1 MVARIRQTYRSAPTK
16 PMRPILLS
24 IFAALILVALP
35 ACARAPVPDAEA
47 TRAAAPS
54 APTQAAPFAATAAP
68 LPTTAPGINSKIL
81 RINLG
86 ARPENLDPQHAS
98 SSAELAILQLA
109 YEGLTRVDEKGKVS
123 PGAAERWEFG
133 NDGKTLTF
141 HLRAGLR
148 RADGMPLTA
157 KDFESALKHAIDP
170 RVGAPYQSFLDDVHG
185 AANASA
191 LDPKSK
197 SEDIERALGNVGVKA
212 MDDATL
218 VITFDQPTGYW
229 LTLASTWIA
238 FPSDKSKSEKEPDAW
253 WLNPENHNGNGA
265 FRLAEIR
272 DEVIRLVPNPYYWGG
287 KPKLDRIEFYWIA
300 DAGVVESYRKGEV
313 DVVRLSPENFALA
326 QNDAALS
333 QDLFRV
339 SAARVTYLGFNVK
352 RAPFTDKNVRKAFSM
367 ALDREGLVR
376 EVLPGLGEPY
386 LSWIPPGV
394 PGYDETATVPGYN
407 AQAAP
412 QTLID
417 AGYGTPDK
425 KKVDCA
431 KLGTI
436 KLTFANAPRAQIVYQ
451 AIAENLT
458 RVFAC
463 PVALD
468 PVEPNDYS
476 VVVRDPKTTPQVYLI
491 AWEQE
496 YAHPQNWLFL
506 QACSGMFAVRLGYC
520 NRDFDAALAAAN
532 QELEWS
538 RALEKYQAA
547 QKIFVGDLPAAFLWN
562 NDNAFLVKPSV
573 RGAREHSGA
582 GDNVWAGQFGPVLT
596 YEVE

>member
-1 MVARIRQTYRSAPTK
+1 
-16 PMRPILLS
+16 MRLFSNS
-24 IFAALILVALP
+24 IFAVFILVSLS
-35 ACARAPVPDAEA
+35 ACARAPVPDADA
-47 TRAAAPS
+47 TRGAATS
-54 APTQAAPFAATAAP
+54 APTKAASLAATAAP
-68 LPTTAPGINSKIL
+68 LPTTVPGAKPKVL

-98 SSAELAILQLA
+98 SSAEFAILQLA
-109 YEGLTRVDEKGKVS
+109 YEGLTRVDEKGMVL

-141 HLRAGLR
+141 HLRAGLKR
-148 RADGMPLTA
+148 VDGTPLTA
-157 KDFESALKHAIDP
+157 KDFESALKYTVDP
-170 RVGAPYQSFLDDVHG
+170 RVGAPDQSFLDDVRG
-185 AANASA
+185 ATSASA

-197 SEDIERALGNVGVKA
+197 PEDIERALGNVGVKA
-212 MDDATL
+212 VDDATL
-218 VITFDQPTGYW
+218 VVTFDQPTGYW
-229 LTLASTWIA
+229 LTLASTWIT

-253 WLNPENHNGNGA
+253 WLKPENHNGNGA
-265 FRLAEIR
+265 FKIAEIR
-272 DEVIRLVPNPYYWGG
+272 DEVIRLVPNPNYWGG

-313 DVVRLSPENFALA
+313 DVVRLSLENFALA
-326 QNDAALS
+326 QNDPVLS
-333 QDLFRV
+333 KDLIRV
-339 SAARVTYLGFNVK
+339 PAARVTYLGFNVK

-376 EVLPGLGEPY
+376 DVLLGLGKPY

-394 PGYDETATVPGYN
+394 PGYDETATGPGYN
-407 AQAAP
+407 AQAAL

-417 AGYGTPDK
+417 AGYGMPDK

-431 KLGTI
+431 KLGMI
-436 KLTFANAPRAQIVYQ
+436 KLTFANAPRAQTLFQ

-468 PVEPNDYS
+468 PVELNDYS
-476 VVVRDPKTTPQVYLI
+476 VVVRDPRTTPQVYLI

-506 QACSGMFAVRLGYC
+506 QACSGVFAARLGYC

-532 QELEWS
+532 QELEWN
-538 RALEKYQAA
+538 RAIEKYRAA
-547 QKIFVGDLPAAFLWN
+547 QKIFVGDMVAAFLWN

-573 RGAREHSGA
+573 RGVREHSGA
-582 GDNVWAGQFGPVLT
+582 GDTVWVGQFGPVLT

>member
-1 MVARIRQTYRSAPTK
+1 
-16 PMRPILLS
+16 MRPILLL
-24 IFAALILVALP
+24 IFAALILISLS
-35 ACARAPVPDAEA
+35 ACARAPVPDADA
-47 TRAAAPS
+47 TRNAATS
-54 APTQAAPFAATAAP
+54 TPTKAASLAATAAP
-68 LPTTAPGINSKIL
+68 LPTTALGAKPKAL

-86 ARPENLDPQHAS
+86 ARPENLDPQRAS
-98 SSAELAILQLA
+98 SSVEFAILQLA
-109 YEGLTRVDEKGKVS
+109 YEGLTRVDEKGMVL
-123 PGAAERWEFG
+123 PGAAEGWEFG

-141 HLRAGLR
+141 HLRAGLK
-148 RADGMPLTA
+148 RADGTPLTA
-157 KDFESALKHAIDP
+157 KDFEFALKHTVDP
-170 RVGAPYQSFLDDVHG
+170 RVGALYQSFMDDVRG
-185 AANASA
+185 ATNVSA

-197 SEDIERALGNVGVKA
+197 PEDIERALGNVGVKA

-218 VITFDQPTGYW
+218 VVTFEQPAGYW
-229 LTLASTWIA
+229 LTLASTGIT

-253 WLNPENHNGNGA
+253 WLKPENHNGNGA
-265 FRLAEIR
+265 FKIAEIR
-272 DEVIRLVPNPYYWGG
+272 DEVIRLVPNPNYWGS

-300 DAGVVESYRKGEV
+300 DAGIVESYRKGEV
-313 DVVRLSPENFALA
+313 DEVRLSSENFALV
-326 QNDAALS
+326 QNDETLS
-333 QDLFRV
+333 KELLRV

-367 ALDREGLVR
+367 ALDRGGLVR
-376 EVLPGLGEPY
+376 DVLPGLGKPY

-407 AQAAP
+407 AQAAL

-436 KLTFANAPRAQIVYQ
+436 KLTFANAPRAQTLFQ

-468 PVEPNDYS
+468 PVEPNAYS
-476 VVVRDPKTTPQVYLI
+476 LVVRDPRTTPPLYLI

-506 QACSGMFAVRLGYC
+506 QACSGVFAARLGYC

-538 RALEKYQAA
+538 RAIGKYQAA

-562 NDNAFLVKPSV
+562 SENVFLVKPSV
-573 RGAREHSGA
+573 RGVREHSGA
-582 GDNVWAGQFGPVLT
+582 GDNVWAGQFGPILA
-596 YEVE
+596 YDVE